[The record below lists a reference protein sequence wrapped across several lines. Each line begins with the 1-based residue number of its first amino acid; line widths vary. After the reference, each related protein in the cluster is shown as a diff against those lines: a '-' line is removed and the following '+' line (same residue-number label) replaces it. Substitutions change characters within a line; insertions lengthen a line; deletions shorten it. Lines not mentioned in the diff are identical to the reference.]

1 MSGQLKRVEGYET
14 EITGFQQ
21 MIAAK
26 KAVIAAQSTRNQGC
40 IDEYSLRVDAELAP
54 LIKEIM
60 QKTYEVKVYEYQ
72 TDDLLQKLRLEMEY
86 EKFVAE
92 YREKQLEDQLETQ
105 EYTQKINFEHK
116 KTNLDRIKAIAEV
129 NLDGAG
135 TMAEMARGAMS
146 AMNAVASAVY
156 SEET

>member
-1 MSGQLKRVEGYET
+1 
-14 EITGFQQ
+14 
-21 MIAAK
+21 
-26 KAVIAAQSTRNQGC
+26 
-40 IDEYSLRVDAELAP
+40 
-54 LIKEIM
+54 M
-60 QKTYEVKVYEYQ
+60 QKTYAVKVYEYQ

-135 TMAEMARGAMS
+135 TLAEMARGAMS
-146 AMNAVASAVY
+146 ELNAVASAVY
-156 SEET
+156 SE